1 MRSAEIARLAG
12 VTVRTLRHYHQVGV
26 LAEPPRTSNGY
37 REYSVTDL
45 VRLLRIR
52 QLSSLGMPLD
62 QMDSVLDDVET
73 DGLAQGQYLDDLDQ
87 ELLQQI
93 QQLTAQRKVIAH
105 LRAHQAAPD
114 LPAELVPFYPPFD
127 MAGYPERVAQMD
139 RDQAILWSHFSDE
152 TGKAYLMAVYQKLS
166 EDSALLA
173 SSADISRRFEALDST
188 SSEAQI
194 AELVDDFTAFF
205 AELDSPLTTDDHPT
219 DLGRAAE
226 LLDKYST
233 ETYNPQQ
240 RKALS
245 VLAQRFSQNERP

>member
-1 MRSAEIARLAG
+1 
-12 VTVRTLRHYHQVGV
+12 
-26 LAEPPRTSNGY
+26 
-37 REYSVTDL
+37 
-45 VRLLRIR
+45 
-52 QLSSLGMPLD
+52 MPLE
-62 QMDSVLDDVET
+62 QMGSVLDDGET
-73 DGLAQGQYLDDLDQ
+73 DGLTEGQYLDDLDQ
-87 ELLQQI
+87 QLLQQI

-114 LPAELVPFYPPFD
+114 LPAELVPFYALFAT
-127 MAGYPERVAQMD
+127 AGYSQRVAQMD

-152 TGKAYLMAVYQKLS
+152 TGKAYLTAIYQKLS
-166 EDSALLA
+166 EDSALL
-173 SSADISRRFEALDST
+173 SSSVDISRRFEVLDST

-205 AELDSPLTTDDHPT
+205 ADLVSPLTTDDHPT

-226 LLDKYST
+226 LLDEYGI

-245 VLAQRFSQNERP
+245 MLAQRFSQDDLP